1 MKTTT
6 WNFLL
11 FVTSAVVFA
20 VVCFGCVVP
29 EGAPNFCEEK
39 PGDDYRY
46 RCYSDQMTARCT
58 DALGNTKHVDCFMAD
73 GAYCVASCN

>member
-1 MKTTT
+1 MRTTR
-6 WNFLL
+6 WNIFWAAWVMVITAIA
-11 FVTSAVVFA
+11 F
-20 VVCFGCVVP
+20 FGCVVP

-58 DALGNTKHVDCFMAD
+58 DAQGNIKHLDCYMAD
-73 GAYCVASCN
+73 GVYCVASCE